1 MTRSADILLR
11 EILRAISLIGEYTE
25 GVSFEAFSK
34 DVEKQDAVVRR
45 LEIIGKAVK
54 NLPDEV
60 RDKYPSARSPE
71 QGIC

>member
-11 EILRAISLIGEYTE
+11 EILRAISLICEYTE

-45 LEIIGKAVK
+45 LEIIGEAVK
-54 NLPDEV
+54 ASANLAF
-60 RDKYPSARSPE
+60 R
-71 QGIC
+71 I